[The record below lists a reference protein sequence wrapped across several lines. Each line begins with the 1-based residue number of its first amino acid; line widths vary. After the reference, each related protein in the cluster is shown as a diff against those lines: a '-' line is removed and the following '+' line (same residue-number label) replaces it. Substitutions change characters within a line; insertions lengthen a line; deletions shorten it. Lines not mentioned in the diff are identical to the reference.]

1 MFAPRSRIKGRSD
14 LFRLEGGDSEDTCV
28 VWWFCVLG
36 HVYFIEDEPGAVL
49 SCHLAVVQAG
59 LVFPIS
65 G

>member
-1 MFAPRSRIKGRSD
+1 MFAPESRIKGRSD

-36 HVYFIEDEPGAVL
+36 HVYFIEDKPGDVL

-59 LVFPIS
+59 LVFAIS